1 MTFTTIKLQIVPH
14 IYRDNRRTLK
24 SWNVNPQ
31 NHERKEYQ
39 RVCNINFVT
48 ISYAITS
55 HVFIPF
61 SSSPVSARTSM
72 SPATISIIII
82 HIYTFNVLS
91 MVSLRITYFLSSGK
105 VGGLTDLTS
114 AAAANGLLVGI
125 SQDHLE
131 SSKSVSRLYGTQHM
145 TSVASAYPE
154 NIQGMGLNVLIFMH
168 FD

>member
-1 MTFTTIKLQIVPH
+1 MQQ
-14 IYRDNRRTLK
+14 RRT
-24 SWNVNPQ
+24 
-31 NHERKEYQ
+31 
-39 RVCNINFVT
+39 
-48 ISYAITS
+48 S
-55 HVFIPF
+55 HLI
-61 SSSPVSARTSM
+61 
-72 SPATISIIII
+72 
-82 HIYTFNVLS
+82 
-91 MVSLRITYFLSSGK
+91 LRIFFTSGK

-168 FD
+168 FDYNSKIIMIK

>member
-1 MTFTTIKLQIVPH
+1 MYLYHFHHLP
-14 IYRDNRRTLK
+14 
-24 SWNVNPQ
+24 
-31 NHERKEYQ
+31 
-39 RVCNINFVT
+39 
-48 ISYAITS
+48 
-55 HVFIPF
+55 
-61 SSSPVSARTSM
+61 
-72 SPATISIIII
+72 
-82 HIYTFNVLS
+82 FNVLS

>member
-1 MTFTTIKLQIVPH
+1 MQYKFCNNILC
-14 IYRDNRRTLK
+14 N
-24 SWNVNPQ
+24 NVA
-31 NHERKEYQ
+31 
-39 RVCNINFVT
+39 C
-48 ISYAITS
+48 
-55 HVFIPF
+55 
-61 SSSPVSARTSM
+61 
-72 SPATISIIII
+72 
-82 HIYTFNVLS
+82 IYTIFIISRCPQNVLS
-91 MVSLRITYFLSSGK
+91 IVSLRITYFLSSGK

-168 FD
+168 FN

>member
-1 MTFTTIKLQIVPH
+1 MSH
-14 IYRDNRRTLK
+14 IYWYNRRTLK

-39 RVCNINFVT
+39 RVCNINFVI
-48 ISYAITS
+48 ISCAITS

-61 SSSPVSARTSM
+61 SSSPVL
-72 SPATISIIII
+72 
-82 HIYTFNVLS
+82 LS
-91 MVSLRITYFLSSGK
+91 MVSLKITYFLSSGK

-154 NIQGMGLNVLIFMH
+154 NIQGMGFNVLIFRH

>member
-1 MTFTTIKLQIVPH
+1 MQYKFCNNILCNNVAC
-14 IYRDNRRTLK
+14 IY
-24 SWNVNPQ
+24 PQ
-31 NHERKEYQ
+31 
-39 RVCNINFVT
+39 
-48 ISYAITS
+48 
-55 HVFIPF
+55 
-61 SSSPVSARTSM
+61 
-72 SPATISIIII
+72 
-82 HIYTFNVLS
+82 NVLS

-168 FD
+168 FNSKIIMIK

>member
-31 NHERKEYQ
+31 NYERKEYQ

-55 HVFIPF
+55 
-61 SSSPVSARTSM
+61 
-72 SPATISIIII
+72 
-82 HIYTFNVLS
+82 NVLS
-91 MVSLRITYFLSSGK
+91 MVSLKITYFLSSGK

-154 NIQGMGLNVLIFMH
+154 NIQGMGFNVLIFRH